1 MRDQHNQTAVANGAG
16 TTAEFDAGAHRAI
29 SDSSRIRRRRRTD
42 WRMGGQEVSKWD
54 LRVLLCALLGAGAG
68 ILASVVLAHSSAAG
82 VAALSLPAL
91 WIGLLVPVAYAVL
104 RGRPA
109 SLFRLRLLDVLWG
122 VGLGVGLRLLQ
133 GSLSDANA
141 ASFPTATS
149 LSLDLATSS
158 LTAITLAAALIGP
171 FVEEIFFRS
180 VLIVVIFQMLRRS
193 LGAFT
198 AGATALLV
206 SAGAFVCLHGA
217 YAPLS
222 LSSGLQL
229 FLVGGVC
236 SLLVLL
242 TGRAWSAVIL
252 HVVYNAVYLVLVGV
266 GTAGA

>member
-1 MRDQHNQTAVANGAG
+1 
-16 TTAEFDAGAHRAI
+16 
-29 SDSSRIRRRRRTD
+29 
-42 WRMGGQEVSKWD
+42 MGGREISKWD
-54 LRVLLCALLGAGAG
+54 LRVLVCALIGAGAA
-68 ILASVVLAHSSAAG
+68 ILVSVVLAHSAIAG

-91 WIGLLVPVAYAVL
+91 WVGLLVPVGYAVV

-109 SLFRLRLLDVLWG
+109 GLFRLRLVDVLWG
-122 VGLGVGLRLLQ
+122 VGLGVGLRLVQ
-133 GSLSDANA
+133 GGLSDANA
-141 ASFPTATS
+141 ASFPTSTS
-149 LSLDLATSS
+149 LSIDLAASS
-158 LTAITLAAALIGP
+158 LTAITLAAAFVGP
-171 FVEEIFFRS
+171 LVEELFFRS
-180 VLIVVIFQMLRRS
+180 VLVVVIFQMLRKT
-193 LGAFT
+193 LGAAA
-198 AGATALLV
+198 AGATALLA